1 MWLHQQFKES
11 HHLNTRHALF
21 SNNLYYYNSG
31 NPVESFG
38 LTSKDI
44 ETDFDPESYDKA
56 MQNAFSEEYYDE
68 GDDEEKP
75 EFSDLEMEDKGTK

>member
-1 MWLHQQFKES
+1 M
-11 HHLNTRHALF
+11 
-21 SNNLYYYNSG
+21 
-31 NPVESFG
+31 ESFG